1 MESHSAKKAKAAHSI
16 EVHVPAPQ
24 ISRVSHPLTKL
35 SPQTSARTPAHV
47 AAMVGSDSIIL
58 PTSLRGE
65 DTTPVAEGE
74 SIMIQ
79 VSKQHSVQE
88 DENDTTL
95 PCQSTPQLPQ
105 NLPATTT
112 ELQTTPSSDLSDFP
126 EEEVHLIATSP
137 PSPLKYEIP
146 PEYSLGSQPAASS
159 LVSPPESTHTDTE
172 RTPPAVVALSTSTE
186 TAKATTT
193 TPSALST
200 VSSNTSRQSS
210 RRAKTIQR
218 YTPESGTVRRASSG
232 SIPAQIY
239 TGSISG
245 SSLSDGLSMSG
256 SPILQSYPATPTT
269 GKRRG
274 SFLENNGNK
283 RRGSSALLSMAG
295 SPTTAEDEES
305 LRLIRELQAQDY
317 GLRRRTG
324 GKSGT

>member
-1 MESHSAKKAKAAHSI
+1 M
-16 EVHVPAPQ
+16 PAPQ
-24 ISRVSHPLTKL
+24 ISRISQPLTKL
-35 SPQTSARTPAHV
+35 SPQTSAQTPANV
-47 AAMVGSDSIIL
+47 ATLVGSDSIIL
-58 PTSLRGE
+58 PNSLRGG
-65 DTTPVAEGE
+65 DTTLVAEGE
-74 SIMIQ
+74 SITIQ
-79 VSKQHSVQE
+79 VSKQQSIQE

-95 PCQSTPQLPQ
+95 PSQSTRQALQ

-112 ELQTTPSSDLSDFP
+112 ELQTTPNPSSELSDFP

-137 PSPLKYEIP
+137 PSPVKFEIP

-186 TAKATTT
+186 TANATTT
-193 TPSALST
+193 TPSALSI

-218 YTPESGTVRRASSG
+218 YTPDSGTVRRASSG

-256 SPILQSYPATPTT
+256 SPTLQSYPTTPTT

-274 SFLENNGNK
+274 SFLENSGNK

-324 GKSGT
+324 GKPGT